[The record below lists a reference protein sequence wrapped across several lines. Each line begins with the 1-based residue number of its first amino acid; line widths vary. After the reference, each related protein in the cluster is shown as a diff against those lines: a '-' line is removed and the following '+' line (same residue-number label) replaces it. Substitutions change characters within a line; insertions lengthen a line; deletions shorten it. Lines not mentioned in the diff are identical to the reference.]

1 MNIVD
6 DIEHHMG
13 ITERWQPQ
21 DTKYQE
27 GLAYLTN
34 WQFIR
39 AIEQLQG
46 LVVQRLFELAM
57 LGLASSTSSRIHVIA
72 YLRSHGCPK
81 EIVRSQTISSKFNM
95 LVKKFDV
102 SMSRLHDYLL
112 G

>member
-46 LVVQRLFELAM
+46 LVVQRLFESAK
-57 LGLASSTSSRIHVIA
+57 ANIA
-72 YLRSHGCPK
+72 GTG
-81 EIVRSQTISSKFNM
+81 V
-95 LVKKFDV
+95 
-102 SMSRLHDYLL
+102 
-112 G
+112 